1 MARLGPVLI
10 AVGIGGVAIA
20 IARESLATVNWGP
33 PVGSGKKGA
42 QKMARSIREAAK
54 RLPKE
59 VVASASKWAKTRNIP
74 LSDVLATIVLESRG
88 NPKAHAL
95 TEKEDSRGLMQVNVR
110 AHQATLSK
118 LGYKPDDLWK
128 LDVGVEVGTYIL
140 AAFRQRVL
148 DAIKANPVK
157 QFHDVSTLTRLRYAG
172 PKYVDDMLA
181 KAKKTED
188 TAHPFK
194 NAETYIDHWKEAK
207 QGVAEALAANAYA

>member
-42 QKMARSIREAAK
+42 QKMARSIKEAAK
-54 RLPKE
+54 RLSKE
-59 VVASASKWAKTRNIP
+59 VVASASKWAKVRNIP

-95 TEKEDSRGLMQVNVR
+95 TEKEDSRGLMQVNIR

-172 PKYVDDMLA
+172 PKYVDSMLA

-194 NAETYIDHWKEAK
+194 NAEVYIDHWKEAK